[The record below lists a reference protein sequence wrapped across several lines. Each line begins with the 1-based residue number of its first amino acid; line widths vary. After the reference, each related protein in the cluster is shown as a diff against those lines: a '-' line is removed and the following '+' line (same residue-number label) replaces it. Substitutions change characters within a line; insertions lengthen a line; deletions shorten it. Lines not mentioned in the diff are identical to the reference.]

1 MIRNIRTKLT
11 AGLLM
16 LAIGHG
22 YATDNHWR
30 KFDGRTAP
38 SSLPMTVQPKDFKI
52 FTLDQQKML
61 AFLSNLSTDYDQG
74 QTILLPT
81 PDNKYRAFRVWKTPM
96 LEDALAAQH
105 PEIQTFTAVA
115 EDDQNVTA
123 KLDYTLY
130 GFRALVLDGNNSFIV
145 DPYSDAADGYY
156 ISFYRNDFITQSQY
170 HPCEVGMHPD
180 VQPSDNATQTV
191 LGNGRSDLA
200 RSHGTLRR
208 QYRLAISCTGEYALA
223 AVGPGASKAQT
234 LNKIVSTIN
243 RVNGV
248 YESEISVTMKIIA
261 ANSDIIYVNPA
272 TDPYNCNTNLSCLI
286 NEVQTNVTAV
296 IGDQNYDIGH
306 IVCTA
311 GGGLAQLRAACAGGK
326 ARGTST
332 SAGPDDFST
341 LLHEM
346 GHQLGANHT
355 FSANTGGCNGNGN
368 EGTAYEAG
376 AGISIM
382 SYAGLCDPNNVG
394 AGQNFFHVNSLDE
407 ITTYLGGTGGTC
419 GTTSAGTVAVAL
431 PALVDT
437 YFIPRNTPFEL
448 TGPKATSTQPAAAIT
463 YSWEQYD
470 LGNFGGT
477 EANSGAATAGPIVKV
492 YTPDTSRSRSYPEYD
507 RITSGA
513 YGTGTASAG
522 QRLPNAARQLH
533 FKLVA
538 RSKYQ
543 GWGTFNFSDNDMVLK
558 ADNGSADFRVT
569 SQATAETWQPCTQ
582 KRVEWAVANTD
593 QDSVKCKWVNI
604 YLSRDDGKTFPYLL
618 VANAPNNGAYN
629 VTVPNVYT
637 TKGRIK
643 VKGSGNVFFDIN
655 KGQLMINGDPTGVKD
670 LDLGNALSIYPNPA
684 SNRIHIS
691 SKETS
696 GATLRVILYN
706 VVGQRMWSGDLQKET
721 DIPVAGFARGN
732 YLLQVINTNTGAKS
746 THKVAL
752 Q

>member
-16 LAIGHG
+16 FAVAHG
-22 YATDNHWR
+22 YATDNHW
-30 KFDGRTAP
+30 KQFAGRTAP
-38 SSLPMTVQPKDFKI
+38 SSLPMTTKPKDYKI

-61 AFLSNLSTDYDQG
+61 AFLSNLGTDYDKG
-74 QTILLPT
+74 ASILLPT
-81 PDNKYRAFRVWKTPM
+81 PDNKYRAFHVWKTPM
-96 LEDALAAQH
+96 MEEGLAVQH

-130 GFRALVLDGNNSFIV
+130 GFRALVLDGNSSFMI

-156 ISFYRNDFITQSQY
+156 ISFYRSDFLSQTVA
-170 HPCEVGMHPD
+170 HACEVGMFPEL
-180 VQPSDNATQTV
+180 QPSDNATQTV
-191 LGNGRSDLA
+191 TGGPKSDLA
-200 RSHGTLRR
+200 RTHGTLRR
-208 QYRLAISCTGEYALA
+208 TYRLAVSCTGEYALA

-234 LNKIVSTIN
+234 LNKIVSTVN

-248 YESEISVTMKIIA
+248 YETELSVSMKLIA
-261 ANSDIIYVNPA
+261 RNSDIIYVNPV
-272 TDPYNCNTNLSCLI
+272 TDSYNCNTNLACLI
-286 NEVQTNVTAV
+286 NEVQTKITSV

-306 IVCTA
+306 ILCTA
-311 GGGLAQLRAACAGGK
+311 GGGLAQVRAACGTGK

-341 LLHEM
+341 MLHEL
-346 GHQLGANHT
+346 GHQMGANHT
-355 FSANTGGCNGNGN
+355 FSANSGGCNNNGN
-368 EGTAYEAG
+368 TGTAYEAG
-376 AGISIM
+376 AGITIM

-394 AGQNFFHVNSLDE
+394 NGQNFFHINSLDE
-407 ITTYLGGTGGTC
+407 ITTYLGGAGGTC
-419 GTTSAGTVAVAL
+419 GTTTPGTAAVML
-431 PALVDT
+431 PQLVDT

-477 EANSGAATAGPIVKV
+477 EANNSAAPAGPLFKC
-492 YTPDTSRSRSYPEYD
+492 YLPDTSRSRSYPEYG
-507 RITSGA
+507 RITSGG
-513 YGTGTASAG
+513 YGTGAASAG
-522 QRLPNAARQLH
+522 QRLPTVAREVH

-543 GWGTFNFSDNDMVLK
+543 GWGTFNFSDKDMVLK
-558 ADNGSADFRVT
+558 ADQSASDFRVT
-569 SQATAETWQPCTQ
+569 SQATAETWQPFTQ
-582 KRVEWAVANTD
+582 KRVEWSVANTD
-593 QDSVKCKWVNI
+593 KDSVKCKWVNI

-637 TKGRIK
+637 QQGRIK

-655 KGQLMINGDPTGVKD
+655 KGQLTLNGDPTGVKD
-670 LDLGNALSIYPNPA
+670 LDLYSALSIYPNPA
-684 SNRIHIS
+684 TNRVHIS
-691 SKETS
+691 VKESS
-696 GATLRVILYN
+696 GATLKVILYN

-732 YLLQVINTNTGAKS
+732 YLLQVVNTNTGAKS